1 MSSKKNSM
9 SNEQSRETLKRV
21 LRSIRPY
28 RGGVLLSLALAL
40 VTVALTLYV
49 PILTGEAVDQILGP
63 GQVDFFRSGCHSFQ
77 NPLGGGGDGPCAV
90 ADESYQQ
97 PDYLPGV

>member
-9 SNEQSRETLKRV
+9 SNEQSMETLKRV

-40 VTVALTLYV
+40 VTVALTL
-49 PILTGEAVDQILGP
+49 
-63 GQVDFFRSGCHSFQ
+63 
-77 NPLGGGGDGPCAV
+77 
-90 ADESYQQ
+90 
-97 PDYLPGV
+97 

>member
-63 GQVDFFRSGCHSFQ
+63 GAGTGWR
-77 NPLGGGGDGPCAV
+77 
-90 ADESYQQ
+90 
-97 PDYLPGV
+97 